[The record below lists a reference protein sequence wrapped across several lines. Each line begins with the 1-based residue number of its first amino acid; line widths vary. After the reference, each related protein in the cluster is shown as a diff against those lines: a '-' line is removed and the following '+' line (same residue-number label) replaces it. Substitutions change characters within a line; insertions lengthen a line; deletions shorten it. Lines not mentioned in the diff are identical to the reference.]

1 MIENT
6 STRQQKVARQI
17 QKDMGEIILREGAP
31 FTLGTMVSVTQVR
44 VSPDFELAKIYLS
57 VFPFEKGKDVLATFD
72 ANNWLLRKTLGA
84 RLRNQLKKIPEITFH
99 LDDSLEY
106 AANIDRILK

>member
-17 QKDMGEIILREGAP
+17 QKDMGEIILREGSR

-44 VSPDFELAKIYLS
+44 VAPDFALAKIYLS
-57 VFPFEKGKDVLATFD
+57 VFPFEKSKEVIDTFE
-72 ANNWLLRKTLGA
+72 ANNWFLRKTLGA
-84 RLRNQLKKIPEITFH
+84 RLRNQLKNIPEITFH

-106 AANIDRILK
+106 AANIERILK